1 MQPYA
6 SRVVQVRPEIER
18 IAPYVPGESLEA
30 FSQRTGIPI
39 DRLIKLNSNENPY
52 GPIPPVLA
60 ALGRY
65 VHYNNYPD
73 TDSTALRRALAEFTG
88 LDERYIV
95 LSHGSNELINLLW
108 HVFLSVGDN
117 IICCPPTFTL
127 YTTVTTLCGAYVIEV
142 PRTESYDID
151 VEAILSA
158 LTPETKLIVLCSPN
172 NPTGNLVAQE
182 DILRLLETGRI
193 VVVDEAYVEFSQQPR
208 GVAHLVPEY
217 PNLVVLRSFS
227 KWAGLAGLRIGYG
240 LFPEWIASYLRRAQ
254 CPFEVNVAGHIAA
267 IETLA
272 HLDCVW
278 ERVQRLIEER
288 ERLFQVLAAQ
298 PYLAPVPSQGN
309 FIMARVCDEEITV
322 EDVRASVE
330 AYGILLR
337 YFQHPY
343 LQNVLRVTVGLPEH
357 TDLLARALAEV
368 RPGRA
373 LRSAGSSG

>member
-30 FSQRTGIPI
+30 FSRRTGIPI

-73 TDSTALRRALAEFTG
+73 TDSTALRRALSEFTG

-182 DILRLLETGRI
+182 DILRLLESGRI

-208 GVAHLVPEY
+208 GVAHLVPEH

-278 ERVQRLIEER
+278 ERVQRLIQER

-373 LRSAGSSG
+373 LRSADGAG